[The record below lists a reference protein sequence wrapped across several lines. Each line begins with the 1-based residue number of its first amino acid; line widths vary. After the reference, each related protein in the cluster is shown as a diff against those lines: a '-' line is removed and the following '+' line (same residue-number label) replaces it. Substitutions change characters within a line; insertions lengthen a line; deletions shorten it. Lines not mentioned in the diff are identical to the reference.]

1 MQLRPVTSV
10 ARPWSNRVGKR
21 SKLMNLLYRSTC
33 VALMCLVFAAP
44 NAFSQTKAT
53 APFLPEAFAGWE
65 QSGTPQLGSDPRK
78 LDDTAA
84 SVLKEDRFTGYEEAT
99 YKHDDRTLTV
109 KAARFE
115 DAAGAYAAFTFYRQP
130 LMRSEDIGTLAA
142 SLNDRVLF
150 FVGNLLVD
158 AQFDHVTGMS
168 GTQLRELAAHLPLAK
183 GPVAA
188 LPTLPSHLPRK
199 QLVPET
205 ARYLTGPA
213 AYAALNINLSPEL
226 IDFNKSPELLWARV
240 NGEAPGSAEILLV
253 EYPTPHIAMD
263 KLPEYEQLA
272 PPASGGTSIAKR
284 TGPIVALVRGNISH
298 GDAERILDGV
308 NYDVNVTW
316 NENSGQGKRD
326 NIGNI
331 VVAALTLAAVL
342 FLMSIGAGAVF
353 GFGRFFLPRLWPRK
367 PGETP
372 DDGQMIRLDLH

>member
-1 MQLRPVTSV
+1 MRFLHRSV
-10 ARPWSNRVGKR
+10 
-21 SKLMNLLYRSTC
+21 C
-33 VALMCLVFAAP
+33 VALLALFFSAP
-44 NAFSQTKAT
+44 SVFSQAKPA
-53 APFLPEAFAGWE
+53 AAFLPEAFAGWE
-65 QSGTPQLGSDPRK
+65 QSGTPQLGSDARK
-78 LDDTAA
+78 LDGTSA
-84 SVLKEDRFTGYEEAT
+84 SVLKEDRFKGFEVAT

-109 KAARFE
+109 KAAEFE

-150 FVGNLLVD
+150 FVGNILVD

-168 GTQLRELAAHLPLAK
+168 GTQLRELAAHVPQAK

-188 LPTLPSHLPRK
+188 LPTLPNHLPRK

-213 AYAALNINLSPEL
+213 AYSALNINLSPEL
-226 IDFNKSPELLWARV
+226 IDFNKSPELMWAQV
-240 NGEAPGSAEILLV
+240 NGEAPGSAEILLIA
-253 EYPTPHIAMD
+253 YPTPHIAID
-263 KLPEYEQLA
+263 KLPAYEQLA
-272 PPASGGTSIAKR
+272 PPFSGGTSAAKR
-284 TGPIVALVRGNISH
+284 TGPIIALVRGNISH
-298 GDAERILDGV
+298 SDAQRILAGV
-308 NYDVNVTW
+308 NYDANVTW

-353 GFGRFFLPRLWPRK
+353 GFGRFFIPRFRARK
-367 PGETP
+367 AGETP
-372 DDGQMIRLDLH
+372 DNGEMIRLDLR